1 MHGVQLTHYNVYR
14 LKGVLSVID
23 LHVYMRVKLASVPG
37 KERERGYL
45 VRVGR
50 FFLIKENLRVCHF
63 VCE

>member
-37 KERERGYL
+37 KEREGVL
-45 VRVGR
+45 WLELED
-50 FFLIKENLRVCHF
+50 FF
-63 VCE
+63 